1 MRHGVAKV
9 GVVSVAVVLAITL
22 ALLSV
27 LVEQTGPEFV
37 QQGNLCGPSTNE
49 PCYKPVLK
57 GGFPFP
63 FLFDAPGVSREG
75 QLAFVEDNLNA
86 GALLL
91 DISAY
96 FAAIMLCVVTVSRTR
111 SISTHASS
119 RTDA

>member
-37 QQGNLCGPSTNE
+37 QQGTLCGPSTNE

>member
-1 MRHGVAKV
+1 
-9 GVVSVAVVLAITL
+9 VSVAVMLASALTL
-22 ALLSV
+22 VSV
-27 LVEQTGPEFV
+27 LVEQTGPELV
-37 QQGNLCGPSTNE
+37 QQGNLCGPSKSE
-49 PCYKPVLK
+49 PCYRPVLK

-75 QLAFVEDNLNA
+75 QLAFTEDNLNV

-96 FAAIMLCVVTVSRTR
+96 FAAIMLCVVTVSRSR
-111 SISTHASS
+111 SVSTHASS

>member
-9 GVVSVAVVLAITL
+9 GVVTVGLVLATAL

-27 LVEQTGPEFV
+27 LVEQTGPEVV
-37 QQGNLCGPSTNE
+37 QQGNLCGPSANE

-57 GGFPFP
+57 GGFPYP

-75 QLAFVEDNLNA
+75 QLAFFEDNLNA

-91 DISAY
+91 DILAY
-96 FAAIMLCVVTVSRTR
+96 FAAIMLCVVTVSSSL